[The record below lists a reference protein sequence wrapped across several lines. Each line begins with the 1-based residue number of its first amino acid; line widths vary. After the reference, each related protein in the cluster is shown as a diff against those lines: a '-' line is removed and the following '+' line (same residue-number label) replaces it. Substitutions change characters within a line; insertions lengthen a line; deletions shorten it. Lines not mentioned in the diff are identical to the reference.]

1 MWVVDGPSDSRA
13 LERKIG
19 GWNLYRKGKKDV
31 LPETW
36 LILSSFPWPF
46 WKHSTP
52 FCPQVL
58 NPRIQVLNSI
68 STNKV
73 FVLNG
78 SQSFHVNN
86 LFYICWTS
94 ILHNYLFRHNINVC
108 VVFGLLTTI
117 NFFHNKLEI
126 LRIFSQKY
134 MITRS
139 LSALLENFIKI
150 FLYFLYRDRRRRNF
164 NSFLQKPFK
173 YTIQYKLYHWTILFY
188 TNTLKTLWLVSKLA
202 YRIWDIWPILRE
214 QTRDSTSSIFFSWKW
229 NLEMLWALQQPQ
241 WEPQRWQYRASRISK
256 C

>member
-150 FLYFLYRDRRRRNF
+150 FLSSYIETDDVEISIHFYRNLLSILYNT
-164 NSFLQKPFK
+164 N
-173 YTIQYKLYHWTILFY
+173 YIIGLYYSIPIHWRHY
-188 TNTLKTLWLVSKLA
+188 
-202 YRIWDIWPILRE
+202 D
-214 QTRDSTSSIFFSWKW
+214 
-229 NLEMLWALQQPQ
+229 
-241 WEPQRWQYRASRISK
+241 
-256 C
+256 